1 MSKKG
6 EHSMNDE
13 LKKMRA
19 IQGYVYQMY
28 TLLEEMSTRCRDT
41 SFRQAAKRML
51 AHIREDM
58 ELM

>member
-1 MSKKG
+1 
-6 EHSMNDE
+6 MNDE

>member
-1 MSKKG
+1 
-6 EHSMNDE
+6 MNDE

-28 TLLEEMSTRCRDT
+28 TLLEEMSARCRDT
-41 SFRQAAKRML
+41 TFRQAARRML